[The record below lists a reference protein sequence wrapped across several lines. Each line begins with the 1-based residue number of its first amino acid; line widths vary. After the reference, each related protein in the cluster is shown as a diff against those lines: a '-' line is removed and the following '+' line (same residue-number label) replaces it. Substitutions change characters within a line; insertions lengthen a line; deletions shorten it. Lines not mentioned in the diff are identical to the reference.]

1 VKNGTGK
8 IQHMSHRSNKN
19 KSKRPSSNNKKE
31 TSRRSKVERRKRK
44 NDRSFSVS
52 ANSNSQKDAIKSQV
66 RQISGQRLLL
76 FRAIAVLVIPALL
89 ILLLEVGLRLVG
101 YGYRPEAIIKY
112 EVNDKEV
119 CCDNSRFG
127 WRFFPKNIAREFTP
141 FTFTENKA
149 DNACRIFVL
158 GASAAQGVPYPSFSF
173 GRILKVMLREM
184 YPGVNFEVI
193 VVAMA
198 AINSHV
204 VLEAA
209 KDCALYKPDIFVVYL
224 GNNEVVGPY
233 GAGTVFSSFS
243 NKIYLIR
250 AGIALKGMRLG
261 QLLTNM
267 LESIRPEKDRL
278 QVWRGMEMNVQRQV
292 PINDA
297 RLQTVYRHFQ
307 RNLEDIVRL
316 GHKAG
321 AKIILCTVGSNLKDN
336 PPFSSLH
343 SANLSST
350 EIEKW
355 EAAYQEGINHEKAE
369 AYGQAVE
376 SCMAAAEIDDSYA
389 DLQYRLGKYYWA
401 VSDYD
406 KARER
411 YIQARDMDTLR
422 FRADSRINQIIRDVV
437 SHNKTKGL
445 YLVDA
450 VETFEQNSPQRIP
463 GTELFHEHVHLNFHG
478 NYLLAK
484 TVFEQI
490 EKILPNRLD
499 EPTRAGRPFMTEI
512 ECAGYL
518 AYTDWDRYKTD
529 DKVLNGFLKKPPF
542 TNQLYHDKR
551 IREMEQNLTDL
562 KLSLTPEVL
571 KEVAAQYRQAIEK
584 DSSDWMLL
592 ERYGMLLIEDIG
604 DPRSALEQYRLVA
617 KSLPNSYLGY
627 YNMGTALFKL
637 GDYEGGVIQYKR
649 AIRIKPTDGY
659 AHYILASAY
668 QKKDDIDKAIEHYSE
683 AIRWR
688 PDLVPAYNNLAEIR
702 MRRQEVDKAIEL
714 FRRGLRFSPDSAILH
729 CNLGVLLNKLN
740 RREEAIKEIRKASEI
755 DPNSVRIRNIL
766 EAVLRGDR

>member
-1 VKNGTGK
+1 
-8 IQHMSHRSNKN
+8 MSHRSNKN
-19 KSKRPSSNNKKE
+19 KNKRRSSHNKSG
-31 TSRRSKVERRKRK
+31 TSRRLKTDRRQRK
-44 NDRSFSVS
+44 DNRSLSGS
-52 ANSNSQKDAIKSQV
+52 GADSQKDAIRPQAMG
-66 RQISGQRLLL
+66 ISSRRLFV
-76 FRAIAVLVIPALL
+76 FRAIAVLIIPILL
-89 ILLLEVGLRLVG
+89 ILLLEIGLRLVG
-101 YGYRPEAIIKY
+101 YGYHPEAIIKC
-112 EVNDKEV
+112 EVDGKEV

-141 FTFTENKA
+141 FTFTEKKA
-149 DNACRIFVL
+149 DNTCRIFIL

-173 GRILKVMLREM
+173 GRILEVMLCQMHPE
-184 YPGVNFEVI
+184 VNFEVI

-209 KDCALYKPDIFVVYL
+209 KDCARYEPDMFVIYL

-243 NKIYLIR
+243 NNLYLIR

-261 QLLTNM
+261 QLLTNV
-267 LESIRPEKDRL
+267 LESVKPDKDRL

-292 PINDA
+292 TVNDA
-297 RLQTVYRHFQ
+297 RLQTVYKHF
-307 RNLEDIVRL
+307 RKNLEDIVRL
-316 GHKAG
+316 GQKGGAG
-321 AKIILCTVGSNLKDN
+321 VILCTVGSNLKDN

-343 SANLSST
+343 AADLSQT

-355 EAAYQEGINHEKAE
+355 QASYQKGINHEIAG
-369 AYGQAVE
+369 AYGPAVE
-376 SCMAAAEIDDSYA
+376 SYIAAAGIDNEYA
-389 DLQYRLGKYYWA
+389 DLQYRLGKCYWA
-401 VSDYD
+401 IAEYENALD
-406 KARER
+406 R

-445 YLVDA
+445 YLIDA

-490 EKILPNRLD
+490 EEILSGRPG
-499 EPTRAGRPFMTEI
+499 ESARAGHPFVTEI
-512 ECAGYL
+512 DCANYL
-518 AYTDWDRYKTD
+518 AYTDWDRYKTV

-542 TNQLYHDKR
+542 TNQLYHDER
-551 IREMEQNLTDL
+551 IKEMEQNLTVL
-562 KLSLTPEVL
+562 KRSLTPEAL

-584 DSSDWMLL
+584 DSSDWMLR
-592 ERYGMLLIEDIG
+592 ERYGMLLIEDID
-604 DPRSALEQYRLVA
+604 DPASALEQYRLVA
-617 KSLPNSYLGY
+617 KSLPHSYLGY

-637 GDYEGGVIQYKR
+637 GDYEGGIKQYNR

-659 AHYILASAY
+659 AHYLLASAY

-688 PDLVPAYNNLAEIR
+688 PDLVPAYNNLAEIL
-702 MRRQEVDKAIEL
+702 MRRQQVNEAIEVC
-714 FRRGLRFSPDSAILH
+714 RKGLRFSPDSAILH
-729 CNLGVLLNKLN
+729 CNLGVLLNNQN
-740 RREEAIKEIRKASEI
+740 RRDEAIKEIRKASEL
-755 DPNSVRIRNIL
+755 DPNSDRIKRIL
-766 EAVLRGDR
+766 ETVLRSSR